1 MPGIPSKDASFVWGT
16 PRNYAL
22 TIKKALGISE
32 LRFTTDE
39 ENIYI
44 YCRCKIFLWEQFLIS
59 IISAKMVAQLQK
71 MELVSYVENKLGR
84 KIGATYPSEKKFNIF
99 KIILSGG
106 RQ

>member
-1 MPGIPSKDASFVWGT
+1 MQNILMGTVSYKYNFGKDGS
-16 PRNYAL
+16 
-22 TIKKALGISE
+22 
-32 LRFTTDE
+32 
-39 ENIYI
+39 
-44 YCRCKIFLWEQFLIS
+44 S
-59 IISAKMVAQLQK
+59 IAK

>member
-1 MPGIPSKDASFVWGT
+1 MPGIPSKDASFARGT

-71 MELVSYVENKLGR
+71 WNWLVMLRISLD
-84 KIGATYPSEKKFNIF
+84 EK
-99 KIILSGG
+99 
-106 RQ
+106 

>member
-1 MPGIPSKDASFVWGT
+1 
-16 PRNYAL
+16 
-22 TIKKALGISE
+22 
-32 LRFTTDE
+32 
-39 ENIYI
+39 
-44 YCRCKIFLWEQFLIS
+44 
-59 IISAKMVAQLQK
+59 MVAQLQK